1 MRYPGIEHGY
11 DVLTI
16 LHQYFITDHLGNTR
30 ATIDTDGT
38 LSGQA
43 DYLPYGKIFWENGVN
58 YWKNRYLWTGKELL
72 TTIFDGT
79 VYDSGAR
86 FLFTDGSFASID
98 PYAEKYPWISP
109 YAYCAGN
116 PINLADPD
124 GNIIETLLDV
134 ASLVDGVRSFVS
146 NVKQG
151 NTGAAIVDG
160 IGIVF
165 DAAAVI
171 TPFMP
176 GGASM
181 GIKAVRALDKGAD
194 AVKAADRAGDVAKVA
209 NRADDLSSA
218 AKGSSK
224 VKTYQTYTKTNK
236 ETGEVYV
243 GRTSGTGT
251 PEENVKRRDKNHHM
265 NKKGFGEAVLD
276 KSSLNPDAI
285 RGQEQYMIDLHG
297 GAKSQGGTSGNAIN
311 GVSPKNPKK
320 LQYDAA
326 RRKEFGN

>member
-86 FLFTDGSFASID
+86 FLFLDGSFASID

-109 YAYCAGN
+109 YAYCAGD
-116 PINLADPD
+116 PINLTDPD

-176 GGASM
+176 GGASA
-181 GIKAVRALDKGAD
+181 GIRAVRALDKGAD
-194 AVKAADRAGDVAKVA
+194 AIKAADRAGDVGKGMKNAERVA
-209 NRADDLSSA
+209 EGRQFEKDA
-218 AKGSSK
+218 AKAAQDAGLDVQTQVRLVPQNGKGNIKGNRSTVDQLIK
-224 VKTYQTYTKTNK
+224 NEDGTYTVVETKLTNK
-236 ETGEVYV
+236 SGLSTGQVEVQKH
-243 GRTSGTGT
+243 
-251 PEENVKRRDKNHHM
+251 VKDGDGLMQVKSH
-265 NKKGFGEAVLD
+265 KKDGLKYDSVIKVSDYKVLY
-276 KSSLNPDAI
+276 KYYP
-285 RGQEQYMIDLHG
+285 
-297 GAKSQGGTSGNAIN
+297 
-311 GVSPKNPKK
+311 
-320 LQYDAA
+320 
-326 RRKEFGN
+326 

>member
-43 DYLPYGKIFWENGVN
+43 DYLPYGRIFWENGVN

-109 YAYCAGN
+109 YAYCAGD
-116 PINLADPD
+116 PINLTDPD

-194 AVKAADRAGDVAKVA
+194 AVKAADRAGDVAKGMKNAERVA
-209 NRADDLSSA
+209 EGRQFEKDA
-218 AKGSSK
+218 AKAAKDAGLDVQTQVRLVPQNGKGNIKGNRSTVDQLIK
-224 VKTYQTYTKTNK
+224 NEDGTYTVV
-236 ETGEVYV
+236 ETKLTPKSKLSTGQKAVRDEVRK
-243 GRTSGTGT
+243 GSGSF
-251 PEENVKRRDKNHHM
+251 KI
-265 NKKGFGEAVLD
+265 
-276 KSSLNPDAI
+276 KSSNKDLDDTSITVSRYVIHYNNPS
-285 RGQEQYMIDLHG
+285 YVNF
-297 GAKSQGGTSGNAIN
+297 K
-311 GVSPKNPKK
+311 
-320 LQYDAA
+320 
-326 RRKEFGN
+326 